1 MDYDLKFSLQLDV
14 TGKDVEEFFLERPDC
29 LRKLEI
35 LFKSQEVYPI
45 FKQFVY
51 QELKEQVKGTEL
63 ENEEL
68 FNSIYVME
76 RNILDNAKVFTY
88 ERALQNFISEKI
100 PMNNENVL
108 EVIDM
113 SFMLSLLK
121 RYKEVS
127 LMLIELFKDSEQED
141 KEELRQEIYEPNKL
155 LN

>member
-1 MDYDLKFSLQLDV
+1 
-14 TGKDVEEFFLERPDC
+14 
-29 LRKLEI
+29 
-35 LFKSQEVYPI
+35 
-45 FKQFVY
+45 
-51 QELKEQVKGTEL
+51 
-63 ENEEL
+63 
-68 FNSIYVME
+68 ME
-76 RNILDNAKVFTY
+76 RNILDNAKVLTY

>member
-1 MDYDLKFSLQLDV
+1 MDYDLKFSLELDV

-35 LFKSQEVYPI
+35 LFKSKEVYPI

-88 ERALQNFISEKI
+88 ERALQNFISEKN

-113 SFMLSLLK
+113 SFILSLLK

>member
-1 MDYDLKFSLQLDV
+1 
-14 TGKDVEEFFLERPDC
+14 
-29 LRKLEI
+29 
-35 LFKSQEVYPI
+35 
-45 FKQFVY
+45 
-51 QELKEQVKGTEL
+51 
-63 ENEEL
+63 
-68 FNSIYVME
+68 ME

-127 LMLIELFKDSEQED
+127 LMLIEGFKDSEQEE

>member
-1 MDYDLKFSLQLDV
+1 MDYDLKFSLELDV

-35 LFKSQEVYPI
+35 LFKSKEVYPI

-113 SFMLSLLK
+113 SFILSLLK

>member
-1 MDYDLKFSLQLDV
+1 MDYNLKFSLELDV
-14 TGKDVEEFFLERPDC
+14 TGKDVEEFYAERKDC
-29 LRKLEI
+29 LRKLEVF
-35 LFKSQEVYPI
+35 FKSNEIYSF
-45 FKQFVY
+45 FKSVY

-63 ENEEL
+63 ENEEF
-68 FNSIYVME
+68 FNSIDVMK

>member
-29 LRKLEI
+29 LRKLDI
-35 LFKSQEVYPI
+35 LFKSKEVYPI

-127 LMLIELFKDSEQED
+127 LMLIEGFKDSEQEE

>member
-1 MDYDLKFSLQLDV
+1 MNYDLKFSFQLDV
-14 TGKDVEEFFLERPDC
+14 TGKDVEEFFLERSDC

-35 LFKSQEVYPI
+35 LFKSKKAYPI

>member
-1 MDYDLKFSLQLDV
+1 MNYDLKFSFQLDV
-14 TGKDVEEFFLERPDC
+14 TGKDVEEFFLERSDC

-35 LFKSQEVYPI
+35 LFKSKKAYPI

-68 FNSIYVME
+68 FNSIYVMK
-76 RNILDNAKVFTY
+76 RNVFDNAKVIIY
-88 ERALQNFISEKI
+88 CVALQNLISGKI
-100 PMNNENVL
+100 PMNSENVL

-127 LMLIELFKDSEQED
+127 LMLIEGFKDSEQEE